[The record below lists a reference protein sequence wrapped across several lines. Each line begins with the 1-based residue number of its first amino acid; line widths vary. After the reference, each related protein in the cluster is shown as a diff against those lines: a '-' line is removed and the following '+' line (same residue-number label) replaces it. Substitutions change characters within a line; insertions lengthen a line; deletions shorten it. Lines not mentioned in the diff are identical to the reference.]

1 MSAFKDMV
9 AEDMDAVFLNM
20 DEFAEEH
27 ELNGVICACIVES
40 PTTEERFKKGKDYEG
55 QDAMHGLTAIIHVK
69 KSDIEEMPSEGQKF
83 SLDGS
88 YSLVDSCTEHMG
100 MLTIRLKENTAGVS
114 GAGGWQL

>member
-27 ELNGVICACIVES
+27 ELNGKVCACIVES
-40 PTTEERFKKGKDYEG
+40 PTTEERFKKGKDYDG